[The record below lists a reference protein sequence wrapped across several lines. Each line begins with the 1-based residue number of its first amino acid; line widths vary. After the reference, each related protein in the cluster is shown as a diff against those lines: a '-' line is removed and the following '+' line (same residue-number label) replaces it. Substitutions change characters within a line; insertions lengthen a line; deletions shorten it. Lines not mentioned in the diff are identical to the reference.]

1 MGYVSRIIRAGGR
14 FTSIVSA
21 ACTDCSLNACSNSAL
36 SVAMALTGSAGA
48 QNSAS
53 LGTCWIETNRAEP
66 MDGSAG
72 VDKRNCVTA
81 DKHKI
86 PSAMATAPA
95 SITVLAL
102 FLMTIISFQRTWTKA
117 SDYKLD
123 IQPRI
128 LSGIWRQSD
137 QFPSEYLRKIK
148 CHDRISVAGWNHQ
161 FLMRFI
167 QSDAIDVQ
175 ACHLSHRDLPAGRN
189 VTVVENAPNANRISC
204 RAADNPA
211 LRRSRHLLAARD
223 LGFGSSD

>member
-21 ACTDCSLNACSNSAL
+21 ACTDGSLNACSNSAL

-102 FLMTIISFQRTWTKA
+102 FLMTIVSFQRTWAKPATTSSIYSRA
-117 SDYKLD
+117 YYPGYGGNLTN
-123 IQPRI
+123 PRQNI
-128 LSGIWRQSD
+128 SG
-137 QFPSEYLRKIK
+137 K
-148 CHDRISVAGWNHQ
+148 
-161 FLMRFI
+161 
-167 QSDAIDVQ
+167 
-175 ACHLSHRDLPAGRN
+175 
-189 VTVVENAPNANRISC
+189 
-204 RAADNPA
+204 
-211 LRRSRHLLAARD
+211 
-223 LGFGSSD
+223 